1 MNKINISNWR
11 EFKLEEMFDIHPTK
25 AHKYTNKHL
34 LSEEGK
40 NPVIGNSAYNNG
52 IIGYSLLDCTEKGN
66 IITFSDTT
74 SAEAVFYQKNPFI
87 GYSHIQG
94 LYPYEEYDKWNEY
107 SYLFLLTSIKRA
119 SKSLGVDYVNKFTRE
134 MAKNIEVKLP
144 VDKYGNPDYE
154 YMEIYIKRLETKV
167 DKYLNNL
174 QLLKIDKHEKL
185 NLDKWKR
192 FNLYDKELFTID
204 SGNKLNKSQ
213 MSMINPT
220 VNFIGRA
227 NKNNGITAEVDQIE
241 GIEPYKNGYL
251 TLALGGEYL
260 GSCFIQPKDFYTS
273 QNVNVLIPNKE
284 ISHNAKQ
291 FISIMIFRE
300 ARTYYKAFVDEL
312 NRHVKTDFSILLPVN
327 NDGCINWEYM
337 EKYIEKIKETTLKRL
352 DVLSDIVLYYLVFI
366 LFIISTISK
375 EKSNFLL
382 SRFKI

>member
-25 AHKYTNKHL
+25 AYKYTNKHL
-34 LSEEGK
+34 LNEEGK

-52 IIGYSLLDCTEKGN
+52 IIGYSLLDSTEKGN

-107 SYLFLLTSIKRA
+107 SYLFLLTAIKRA
-119 SKSLGVDYVNKFTRE
+119 SKLLGVDYVNKFTRE

-154 YMEIYIKRLETKV
+154 YMEISIKRLETKV
-167 DKYLNNL
+167 NKYLNNL

-352 DVLSDIVLYYLVFI
+352 DVLSNIVLY
-366 LFIISTISK
+366 
-375 EKSNFLL
+375 
-382 SRFKI
+382 